1 MSLGLKPL
9 CHLTFARVTRRFRHG
24 IFQRITSCAI
34 PKSQKNLSRKKLAQ
48 MITQPPRAAPLR
60 TRSLAFAMRQPEVRN
75 LSYVTSAQRFEVC
88 GSPFGS
94 AHRVVGILPHG
105 VPAVFDRKRAV
116 LRGNILFR
124 DVRHGSQ
131 FHPLKVQ
138 RSMRGQS
145 CVRVHNR
152 VRLDRPLILKLSLLS
167 VLMAPL
173 LLAED
178 ARAVMVS
185 FDARSSRLA
194 RRKVWTKSKSRQRN
208 GAECAGCELPWISR
222 NMTFVAHSRP
232 PHPVNWRRAAA
243 R

>member
-1 MSLGLKPL
+1 MGLKPL

-145 CVRVHNR
+145 R
-152 VRLDRPLILKLSLLS
+152 VRRAQPGASGPAVNSQALFVVRADGAI
-167 VLMAPL
+167 

>member
-1 MSLGLKPL
+1 LAALTVL
-9 CHLTFARVTRRFRHG
+9 LVFCHMVCPRYLIANVRF
-24 IFQRITSCAI
+24 FEATSC
-34 PKSQKNLSRKKLAQ
+34 
-48 MITQPPRAAPLR
+48 
-60 TRSLAFAMRQPEVRN
+60 FAMYDMVHSFIPLEFCDLCAGNRV
-75 LSYVTSAQRFEVC
+75 YV
-88 GSPFGS
+88 
-94 AHRVVGILPHG
+94 
-105 VPAVFDRKRAV
+105 
-116 LRGNILFR
+116 
-124 DVRHGSQ
+124 
-131 FHPLKVQ
+131 
-138 RSMRGQS
+138 
-145 CVRVHNR
+145 VHNR